1 MDKPVIIFGA
11 GSIGRS
17 AMEIFNSNK
26 VLVYGFLDD
35 DESLQGTEIDDVAIL
50 GTTDN
55 ESMLDII
62 GKDCE
67 AFVAVDENE
76 LRKSIV
82 ETLNTSRK
90 SMPVNAIHSSSIM
103 AETASIGHGNF
114 INAGVILGAGASI
127 GNHCLLHSKVVID
140 HEAKLGDYVQVGVGA
155 NINAGVVIE
164 DEVFI
169 GSGVTIVSGIKI
181 GKGARIGAGSVV
193 VEHVKENAVLF
204 GNPASEIK

>member
-1 MDKPVIIFGA
+1 M
-11 GSIGRS
+11 GRS
-17 AMEIFNSNK
+17 AMEIFNSNN

-35 DESLQGTEIDDVAIL
+35 DDALNGSEVDGVAVLGNTDDEAMLQIV
-50 GTTDN
+50 
-55 ESMLDII
+55 

-82 ETLNTSRK
+82 QTLNDSRK
-90 SMPVNAIHSSSIM
+90 VMPVNAIHSRAII
-103 AETASIGHGNF
+103 AETASLGHGNF
-114 INAGVILGAGASI
+114 LNAGVILGSGTSI
-127 GNHCLLHSKVVID
+127 GNHCLLHTRAVID
-140 HEAKLGDYVQVGVGA
+140 HEAKLSDYVQVGAGA
-155 NINAGVVIE
+155 NINAGVTIE

-181 GKGARIGAGSVV
+181 GRGARIGAGSVV

-204 GNPASEIK
+204 GNPASEVK

>member
-1 MDKPVIIFGA
+1 MDKPVLIFGA

-17 AMEIFNSNK
+17 AMEVFNSND
-26 VLVYGFLDD
+26 VLVYGFLED
-35 DESLQGTEIDDVAIL
+35 DEAIQGTEIDGVAVL
-50 GTTDN
+50 GSTDDEN
-55 ESMLDII
+55 LLQIV

-76 LRKSIV
+76 LRKGLV
-82 ETLNTSRK
+82 KTLNDSRK
-90 SMPVNAIHSSSIM
+90 VMPVNAIHSRAIV
-103 AETASIGHGNF
+103 AETASMGHGNF
-114 INAGVILGAGASI
+114 LNAGVILGSGTSI
-127 GNHCLLHSKVVID
+127 GNHCILHTSAVVD
-140 HEAKLGDYVQVGVGA
+140 HEAKLGDYVQVGTGA

-193 VEHVKENAVLF
+193 VDNVKDNAVLF
-204 GNPASEIK
+204 GNPASEVK

>member
-1 MDKPVIIFGA
+1 MDKPVLIFGA

-17 AMEIFNSNK
+17 AMEVFKSND

-35 DESLQGTEIDDVAIL
+35 DETLQGQEIDEVAVL
-50 GTTDN
+50 GFTDDDAL
-55 ESMLDII
+55 LDIV

-76 LRKSIV
+76 LRKNIV
-82 ETLNTSRK
+82 ETLKDSRK
-90 SMPVNAIHSSSIM
+90 VMPVNAIHSNAII
-103 AETASIGHGNF
+103 AETASLGHGNF
-114 INAGVILGAGASI
+114 LNAGVILGSGTNI
-127 GNHCLLHSKVVID
+127 GNHCLLHSRAVID
-140 HEAKLGDYVQVGVGA
+140 HEAKLGDYVQIGVGA

-204 GNPASEIK
+204 GNPASEVK